1 MEPTTPVRHRR
12 AERYQNPE
20 PQEPVRRVPAEELQ
34 PAPQPVRRV
43 PAQESQ
49 PAPAAVPGDRY
60 HRAAPQG
67 IAAPQSRA
75 TRREPQGQAASPAS
89 PPAQPWASQAPR
101 PQFTQ
106 QPLEE
111 PPETMDRHRL
121 PPKPRKPGKRKL
133 PNRMPLW
140 LTVTLCVLVLV
151 IGGLIAA
158 ESMMRAYITQRVQER
173 AEAQQ
178 RVIEAYPMVYRDL
191 IEQYAEANNLRPAYV
206 AAIILNESSYR
217 TDAES
222 SVGARGLM
230 QLMPDTAEWI
240 AGKLDVENYS
250 FAMMYDAETNLRFGT
265 WYLGYLGKL
274 FQGDPTLVACAFHAG
289 QGEVRGWLS
298 DPSLSEDGVTLKLE
312 NLADGPTKSYAGR
325 VTRDYGIYQALYF
338 TPPAQAAGVDPLPD
352 ADSALL
358 PLASR

>member
-43 PAQESQ
+43 PAQESR

-60 HRAAPQG
+60 HRAASQG
-67 IAAPQSRA
+67 AAAPQSRA
-75 TRREPQGQAASPAS
+75 IRREPQGQAARP
-89 PPAQPWASQAPR
+89 APR

-158 ESMMRAYITQRVQER
+158 ESVMRAYITQRVQER

-298 DPSLSEDGVTLKLE
+298 DPALSEDGVTLKLE

>member
-1 MEPTTPVRHRR
+1 MVIELIVIGKTDSKEV
-12 AERYQNPE
+12 ASLVEMYA
-20 PQEPVRRVPAEELQ
+20 RRVNFYCKFAVTALPDIRNTKNLSVKQQRTAEGEAILRQLSDGDYVVLLDERGDEMRSVEFAYWLQ
-34 PAPQPVRRV
+34 
-43 PAQESQ
+43 
-49 PAPAAVPGDRY
+49 
-60 HRAAPQG
+60 
-67 IAAPQSRA
+67 
-75 TRREPQGQAASPAS
+75 
-89 PPAQPWASQAPR
+89 
-101 PQFTQ
+101 
-106 QPLEE
+106 
-111 PPETMDRHRL
+111 
-121 PPKPRKPGKRKL
+121 KRMNSGVK
-133 PNRMPLW
+133 R
-140 LTVTLCVLVLV
+140 LVLV